1 MNGSGV
7 IVGFRVDMTARI
19 GAGHAMRC
27 LSVAC
32 VLAEHGVSVVFFV
45 SCEESAVF
53 FTDEGFECCV
63 LAGDE
68 KNLTKDDA
76 ESLGAA
82 LQERGAGCVLIDS
95 YGVDGGFF
103 DAVADGALGDVGTI
117 YIDDSYTFA
126 CGIIDDPLR
135 RPVDTVVNCNIFAD
149 EQSYRTA
156 YHGCSTRLMLGPR
169 YAPLRDEF
177 ARRRKAPFKGRVT
190 DVLVT
195 SGSTNPSHILERLS
209 VLCIEGTEEARVHV
223 IVGPKAE
230 YEQPTSGRIVVH
242 KGESMADLM
251 SLCQMA
257 VSAAGVTLLELAAMG
272 VPTLAVGVVE
282 NQYQDIRVYEDM
294 GLGLGCYAA
303 DNDAAIMDKVG
314 RLFDDGGL
322 RAAFSLRCADVVDG
336 KGSDRIA
343 SAVLDLSKGKR

>member
-1 MNGSGV
+1 MSDAGV

-27 LSVAC
+27 LSVARA
-32 VLAEHGVSVVFFV
+32 LAERGVSVVFFV

-53 FTDEGFECCV
+53 FVDEGFECCV

-76 ESLGAA
+76 ESLGVA
-82 LQERGAGCVLIDS
+82 LEERGVACVLIDS

-103 DAVADGALGDVGTI
+103 SAVADGVLGEVGVA
-117 YIDDSYTFA
+117 YIDDLYTFA
-126 CGIIDDPLR
+126 RGIIDEPLR
-135 RPVDTVVNCNIFAD
+135 RPVDIVVNFNIFAD
-149 EQSYRTA
+149 ERLYRTA
-156 YHGCSTRLMLGPR
+156 YHGCSTRLMLGSR
-169 YAPLRDEF
+169 YAPLREEF

-195 SGSTNPSHILERLS
+195 SGSTNPSCILERLS
-209 VLCIEGTEEARVHV
+209 ALCIKGAEGAFIHV
-223 IVGPKAE
+223 VVGPKAE
-230 YEQPTSGRIVVH
+230 YEQPASDRIVVH
-242 KGESMADLM
+242 KGKSMADLM

-257 VSAAGVTLLELAAMG
+257 VAAAGVTLLELAAMG

-303 DNDAAIMDKVG
+303 DKDAAIVGKVG

-336 KGSDRIA
+336 KGADRIA